1 VSESWHDETITED
14 EITCPY
20 CGHKDV
26 DSSEYPDSAEIDCS
40 ECGKEFT
47 AYRNTHVYYTMF
59 KKKENELPR

>member
-1 VSESWHDETITED
+1 MDGSITED

-47 AYRNTHVYYTMF
+47 AYRNTNVYYTMF
-59 KKKENELPR
+59 KKKE